1 MYYCICILVTFCVF
15 YPFFGVKKDVFQK
28 RWTWTRL
35 NSVNSVTDQT
45 SFFQEVEWAQ
55 KATGSGDF
63 RLTIPRELGKLIAR
77 QVHESGDIAEDQI
90 GEGLWV
96 LVSQSLHKEVR
107 VKYHW
112 LACVWLFVAGKHTA
126 FRLPVRDTNGF
137 NYFEGVQIGRSQ
149 IKKIWPIIL
158 NRKGVKCQ

>member
-1 MYYCICILVTFCVF
+1 MHISHFLRILSLFWHKKGCI
-15 YPFFGVKKDVFQK
+15 PKEM
-28 RWTWTRL
+28 WTTS

-63 RLTIPRELGKLIAR
+63 RLTVPRELGKLIPW
-77 QVHESGDIAEDQI
+77 QVYQSGDIAEDQI

-112 LACVWLFVAGKHTA
+112 LACVWFFVAGKHAA

-137 NYFEGVQIGRSQ
+137 NYFEGTWAQIGRGQ
-149 IKKIWPIIL
+149 KNWAIIL
-158 NRKGVKCQ
+158 NRKQVKCV

>member
-1 MYYCICILVTFCVF
+1 M
-15 YPFFGVKKDVFQK
+15 
-28 RWTWTRL
+28 WTRF

-55 KATGSGDF
+55 KTTGSGDF
-63 RLTIPRELGKLIAR
+63 RLTVPRKLGKLIAR
-77 QVHESGDIAEDQI
+77 QVYESGDIAEDQI

-96 LVSQSLHKEVR
+96 FVSQSLHKEVR

-112 LACVWLFVAGKHTA
+112 LACVWLFVAGKHAA

-137 NYFEGVQIGRSQ
+137 NYFEGTWVQIERSQ
-149 IKKIWPIIL
+149 ENRPIIL
-158 NRKGVKCQ
+158 NR